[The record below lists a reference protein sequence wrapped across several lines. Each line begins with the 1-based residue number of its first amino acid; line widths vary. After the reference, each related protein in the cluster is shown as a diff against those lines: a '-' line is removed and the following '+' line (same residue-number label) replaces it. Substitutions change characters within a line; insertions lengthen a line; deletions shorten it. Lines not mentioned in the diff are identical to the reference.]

1 MVPITLSEDVVM
13 ALFSSNSIS
22 YSETDKYI
30 RSYMEYFY
38 EQCMTINQSFW
49 QEANIDSRFYAGDQS
64 VWNEYYNSTTLANRF
79 NFSFNR
85 IKPIV
90 SLIEGYQA
98 RNRKSTVV
106 VPLENADDV
115 TADQYTKLLMW
126 NDQQEGVL
134 ETITEAFRGA
144 LITGMNLL
152 QVWMDY
158 REDPVNGTPK
168 VDNCSFNSFLIDPY
182 FRKAD
187 LSDCRT
193 IWKRSF
199 LTRMEIA
206 SLLPGSLEKITS
218 FQGSQLGD
226 EKFQFMPEQ
235 YDYNMR
241 DLLTY
246 DEFYYRDYRKAKIII
261 DKYTGINTEWKGTDE
276 DLRFF
281 LEAFPQIAVDEAD
294 IPTTKVAVLVQ
305 GNVMYNGYN
314 PMGIDEFPFVP
325 VMAYY
330 QPELTTFAWRIQ
342 GVVRGLRDPQY
353 LYNRRKVIE
362 CDILESQLNSG
373 FFAKENAVVNP
384 KDLYKTGQGQVI
396 FIKED
401 AQMTDI
407 QQIQPSNVSPGMLAV
422 SEQLQREM
430 YAISGANEEL
440 MGAAIDDKAGVL
452 SMLRQGAG
460 LTSLQ
465 RLFDQLD
472 RSQKLLG
479 KIRLNLFQANFTPG
493 KVQRILNEKP
503 ADQFYKKAFGKYD
516 VAIEEGLNTTTQRQ
530 MQFAQLLQLKEVGVN
545 ISQQDLIN
553 AATIQGKNKI
563 IENMLNEQ
571 QQAAQAQQAQA
582 QAAMQLQQAQMN
594 MANARAMADQGLA
607 IERTS
612 RVEENRAAAFEREA
626 EAYKDN
632 EMATLNLVKAIKE
645 LQSIDIAQ
653 LQQVFK
659 ILESIKGQQSY
670 PQPLIHE
677 NNINTP
683 PQEGLLQTG
692 G

>member
-1 MVPITLSEDVVM
+1 M
-13 ALFSSNSIS
+13 ALFSSNGIS

-64 VWNEYYNSTTLANRF
+64 VWNEYYNSTTLTNRF
-79 NFSFNR
+79 SFSFNR
-85 IKPIV
+85 IRPIV

-98 RNRKSTVV
+98 RNRKSTIA
-106 VPLENADDV
+106 VPLENGDDI

-134 ETITEAFRGA
+134 ETITDAFRGA

-152 QVWMDY
+152 QVWVDY
-158 REDPVNGTPK
+158 REDPVNGNIK
-168 VDNCSFNSFLIDPY
+168 VDNCSYNSFLIDPY

-199 LTRMEIA
+199 LTRMECA
-206 SLLPGSLEKITS
+206 SLLPGSMEQITS

-246 DEFYYRDYRKAKIII
+246 DEFYYRDYRKAKILI
-261 DKYTGINTEWKGTDE
+261 DRSNGLTTEWKGSDE
-276 DLRFF
+276 DLSYF
-281 LEAFPQIAVDEAD
+281 LSSFPQLKVDEAD
-294 IPTTKVAVLVQ
+294 IPTTKVAILVQ

-325 VMAYY
+325 VFAYY

-342 GVVRGLRDPQY
+342 GVVRALRDPQY
-353 LYNRRKVIE
+353 LYNRRKIIE

-401 AQMTDI
+401 AQMTDL

-440 MGAAIDDKAGVL
+440 MGSAIDDKAGIL

-479 KIRLNLFQANFTPG
+479 KLRLNVIQNNFTPG
-493 KVQRILNEKP
+493 KVSRIINEEP
-503 ADQFYKKAFGKYD
+503 SPQFYKKAFGKYD
-516 VAIEEGLNTTTQRQ
+516 VAIEEGLNTTTQKQ
-530 MQFAQLLQLKEVGVN
+530 MQFAQLLQLREVGVN
-545 ISQQDLIN
+545 ITQQDLIN

-563 IENMLNEQ
+563 IENMVNEQ
-571 QQAAQAQQAQA
+571 QQMAQAQQSQA
-582 QAAMQLQQAQMN
+582 QAAMQLQQAQIN

-607 IERTS
+607 VERTS
-612 RVEENRAAAFEREA
+612 RVSENQASAIERQA
-626 EAYKDN
+626 EAFKDN

-645 LQSIDIAQ
+645 LQSIDIAH
-653 LQQVFK
+653 
-659 ILESIKGQQSY
+659 LESVFRLLDVIKGQQSQ
-670 PQPLIHE
+670 PQTQP
-677 NNINTP
+677 NIGINVP
-683 PQEGLLQTG
+683 PQEGILQSG

>member
-1 MVPITLSEDVVM
+1 MMPITLSEDVVM
-13 ALFSSNSIS
+13 ALFSSNGIS

-64 VWNEYYNSTTLANRF
+64 VWNEYYNSTTLNNRF

-85 IKPIV
+85 IRPIV

-98 RNRKSTVV
+98 RNRKSTVA
-106 VPLENADDV
+106 VPLENGDEV

-152 QVWMDY
+152 QVWVDY
-158 REDPVNGTPK
+158 REDPVNGNIK

-199 LTRMEIA
+199 LTRMECA
-206 SLLPGSLEKITS
+206 SLLPGCIDQITS

-226 EKFQFMPEQ
+226 EKFQFLPEQ

-246 DEFYYRDYRKAKIII
+246 DEFYYRDYRKAKIVI
-261 DKYTGINTEWKGTDE
+261 DKSNGLTTEWKGNDE
-276 DLRFF
+276 DLSFF
-281 LEAFPQIAVDEAD
+281 LQTFPNLKVDEAD
-294 IPTTKVAVLVQ
+294 IPTTKVAILVQ
-305 GNVMYNGYN
+305 GNVMYNGSN
-314 PMGIDEFPFVP
+314 VMNIDEFPFVP

-362 CDILESQLNSG
+362 LDIVESQLNSG

-407 QQIQPSNVSPGMLAV
+407 QQIQPSNVSQGMLAI

-440 MGAAIDDKAGVL
+440 MGAAIDDKAGIL

-479 KIRLNLFQANFTPG
+479 KIRLNVIQNNFTPG
-493 KVQRILNEKP
+493 KVARIINEQP
-503 ADQFYKKAFGKYD
+503 TDQFYKKAFGKYD
-516 VAIEEGLNTTTQRQ
+516 VAIEEGLNTTTQKQ
-530 MQFAQLLQLKEVGVN
+530 LQFAQMLQLKEVGVP
-545 ISQQDLIN
+545 ISNQDLIES
-553 AATIQGKNKI
+553 ATIQGKSKI
-563 IENMLNEQ
+563 IQNMIQEQ
-571 QQAAQAQQAQA
+571 QQAMQAQQSQA
-582 QAAMQLQQAQMN
+582 QAAMQLQQAQIN
-594 MANARAMADQGLA
+594 MANARAMADQGLG
-607 IERTS
+607 IERQS
-612 RVEENRAAAFEREA
+612 RVAENQASAIEREA

-632 EMATLNLVKAIKE
+632 EMATLNLVKALKE
-645 LQSIDIAQ
+645 LQSIDIAH
-653 LQQVFK
+653 LQQIFNLLNV
-659 ILESIKGQQSY
+659 IKGQQSY
-670 PQPLIHE
+670 PSQQQV
-677 NNINTP
+677 NNGINIP
-683 PQEGLLQTG
+683 PQESILQRG